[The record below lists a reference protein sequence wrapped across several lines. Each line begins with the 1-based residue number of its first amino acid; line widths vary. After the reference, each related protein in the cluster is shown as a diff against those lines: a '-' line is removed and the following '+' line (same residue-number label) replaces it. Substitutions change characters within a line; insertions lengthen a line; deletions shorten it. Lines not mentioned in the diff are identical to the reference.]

1 MSETRQPEQNGES
14 PPQPKKPRKPRGPR
28 KCDPVVLKWAH
39 LTGDSSAKDGAC
51 ASCSQALWQ
60 IEELPESAP
69 SESSEPQG
77 GPLMMLHAYCK
88 LMHAF
93 IDRKLLS
100 CSGNP

>member
-1 MSETRQPEQNGES
+1 
-14 PPQPKKPRKPRGPR
+14 
-28 KCDPVVLKWAH
+28 
-39 LTGDSSAKDGAC
+39 
-51 ASCSQALWQ
+51 LWQ

-69 SESSEPQG
+69 SESSEPQE
-77 GPLMMLHAYCK
+77 GPLMLLHAYCK